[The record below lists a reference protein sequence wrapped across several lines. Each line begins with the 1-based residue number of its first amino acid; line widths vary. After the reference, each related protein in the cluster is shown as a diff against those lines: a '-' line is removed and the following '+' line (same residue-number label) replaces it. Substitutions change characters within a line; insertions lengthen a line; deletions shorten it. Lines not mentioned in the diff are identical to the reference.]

1 MESHAPQIIHEIS
14 CIHEFVAIPIW
25 YLQVVYLKMSL
36 FSCKSRKCLGCGFSS
51 MMLLVDKSV
60 GGICHPFINI
70 KSLYVYSYM
79 G

>member
-1 MESHAPQIIHEIS
+1 
-14 CIHEFVAIPIW
+14 
-25 YLQVVYLKMSL
+25 
-36 FSCKSRKCLGCGFSS
+36 